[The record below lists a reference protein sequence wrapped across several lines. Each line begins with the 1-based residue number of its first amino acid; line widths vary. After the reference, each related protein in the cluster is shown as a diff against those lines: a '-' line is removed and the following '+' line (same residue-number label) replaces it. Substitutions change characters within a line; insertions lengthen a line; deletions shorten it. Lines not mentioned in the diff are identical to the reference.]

1 MKKTVI
7 LLMGLF
13 LTGCFQDSEL
23 DDELI
28 VSEVVYVVYDSQDNL
43 LKVNDSEWLE
53 SMDWNTY
60 VNRYDWSPA
69 NEQLGVL
76 YDWDTKALIVK
87 SDNYKIIGAVID
99 SIYTDWDIIDGIL
112 HIQVPTM
119 QEYMYNTDL
128 FYFKIKT
135 QLLKQ

>member
-1 MKKTVI
+1 
-7 LLMGLF
+7 MGLF